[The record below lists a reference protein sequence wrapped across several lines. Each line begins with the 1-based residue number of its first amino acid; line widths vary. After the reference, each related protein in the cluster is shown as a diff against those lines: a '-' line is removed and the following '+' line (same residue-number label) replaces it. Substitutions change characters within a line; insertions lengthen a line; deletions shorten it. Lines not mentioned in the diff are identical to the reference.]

1 MKINEVN
8 WMVEWF
14 TRSITEHTSIEIDS
28 AKGGL
33 RSIIAGLPKRQ
44 DLGDLINAIKDYET
58 EQNAI
63 DRIGF
68 VMEIIVNQP
77 IEIENK
83 GRFYLK
89 VRMKSKILLNK
100 IEGK

>member
-14 TRSITEHTSIEIDS
+14 ADLLREHASIEIDS
-28 AKGGL
+28 AKKEDL
-33 RSIIAGLPKRQ
+33 RSIIAGLPKGAS
-44 DLGDLINAIKDYET
+44 LGDLINAIKDYET

-63 DRIGF
+63 NRIGF
-68 VMEIIVNQP
+68 VMEILVNQP

-83 GRFYLK
+83 RK
-89 VRMKSKILLNK
+89 VLFESEDEI
-100 IEGK
+100 

>member
-14 TRSITEHTSIEIDS
+14 ADLLREHASIEIDS
-28 AKGGL
+28 AKKEDL
-33 RSIIAGLPKRQ
+33 RGIIAGLPKGAS
-44 DLGDLINAIKDYET
+44 LGDLINAIKDYET

-83 GRFYLK
+83 RK
-89 VRMKSKILLNK
+89 VLFESEDEI
-100 IEGK
+100 

>member
-1 MKINEVN
+1 MKITEVN

-14 TRSITEHTSIEIDS
+14 ADLLRENASIEIDN
-28 AKGGL
+28 AKKEDL
-33 RSIIAGLPKRQ
+33 RSIIAGLPKGAS
-44 DLGDLINAIKDYET
+44 LGDLINAIKDYET

-63 DRIGF
+63 NRIGF

-83 GRFYLK
+83 RK
-89 VRMKSKILLNK
+89 VLFESEDEI
-100 IEGK
+100 